1 MTMKAQGG
9 IAQAE
14 KNERKP
20 FQDGG
25 APSLLYLDRET
36 IRSLGG
42 ESSDLYVEA
51 IEQALTLHA
60 EGAYV
65 QPLKPYLRTDS
76 KDGHI
81 ADRIIAMPAHIGGSR
96 PMSGIKWIGSKHD
109 NPRKRSLE
117 RASGL
122 IALNDPDSNFPI
134 AVLEAGLISSMRTAA
149 VTAVAARHLA
159 RIGFRYVSC
168 IGCGL
173 IASAQLRTLLEQ
185 FPHIEAIHLFDVSM
199 EAAER
204 LKAEL
209 AERFP
214 NVAYHVEQS
223 AESAVRQGEVVVTC
237 TVTDTPY
244 IPYEW
249 LQKGTF
255 VSNTSIMDVQKDV
268 FLKADKVV
276 VDDWD
281 QSNREKKIINQLV
294 LEGRFSREQLHAE
307 LGEIVIG
314 QKAGRDSDDEI
325 IILNPM
331 GMAIEDITCARNL
344 YYKALEANAG
354 TSLKLY

>member
-1 MTMKAQGG
+1 MSMKTADG
-9 IAQAE
+9 IVQIEAPEQTRS
-14 KNERKP
+14 N
-20 FQDGG
+20 DGG
-25 APSLLYLDRET
+25 APTLLYLDRET
-36 IRSLGG
+36 IASLGG

-60 EGAYV
+60 KGEYV

-81 ADRIIAMPAHIGGSR
+81 ADRIIAMPAHIGGDT

-109 NPRKRSLE
+109 NPQRRGLE

-122 IALNDPDSNFPI
+122 IALNDPQSNYPVAI
-134 AVLEAGLISSMRTAA
+134 LEAGLISSMRTAA
-149 VTAVAARHLA
+149 VTAVAARRLA
-159 RIGFRYVSC
+159 RKSFRHVSC

-185 FPHIEAIHLFDVSM
+185 FAHIEELHLYDVNA

-204 LKAEL
+204 LRDGL
-209 AERFP
+209 ASRYR
-214 NVAYHVEQS
+214 NIKIHVEQS
-223 AESAVRQGEVVVTC
+223 AENAVRQGEVVVTC

-249 LQKGTF
+249 LQKGVF

-268 FLKADKVV
+268 YLKADKVV

-294 LEGRFSREQLHAE
+294 LEGRFSRESLYAE
-307 LGEIVIG
+307 LGEIVSG
-314 QKAGRDSDDEI
+314 QKAGRESDEEI

-331 GMAIEDITCARNL
+331 GMAIEDISCARHIYL
-344 YYKALEANAG
+344 KALEEEAG
-354 TSLKLY
+354 LSLKLY